1 MNKIKQN
8 KITFFLIL
16 IAILVTFSSLTI
28 LSLPVLFKYKSKVP
42 EIEKNFY
49 NNFKV
54 YLNISGN
61 VSYKPFPKP
70 HLLVE
75 KASLNLNGNSQKNS
89 LINTKNLKIF
99 ISLKDLYSRT
109 LRNLVSIEVSN
120 TNIELDISKIK
131 EMRNHLYKNLN
142 NPIHFINCQ
151 LFLKNKNNEVIL
163 ISPIKNVSYKINT
176 KTKDKNFIIEGK
188 VFGIDVKSKWNRNY
202 KNPEITTHNINLLR
216 PNFEIKNILNFKDIN
231 SFIGQIFI
239 ENSED
244 KFEYNYEL
252 KKEIKINSPDK
263 KI

>member
-8 KITFFLIL
+8 KITFLLIL

-131 EMRNHLYKNLN
+131 EMRNNEYQMLS
-142 NPIHFINCQ
+142 
-151 LFLKNKNNEVIL
+151 KNN
-163 ISPIKNVSYKINT
+163 T
-176 KTKDKNFIIEGK
+176 FHQNF
-188 VFGIDVKSKWNRNY
+188 
-202 KNPEITTHNINLLR
+202 L
-216 PNFEIKNILNFKDIN
+216 
-231 SFIGQIFI
+231 
-239 ENSED
+239 
-244 KFEYNYEL
+244 
-252 KKEIKINSPDK
+252 
-263 KI
+263 